1 MRILCVLLLVL
12 PLLFPGP
19 CAEGVRRGL
28 ALAAGSAL
36 PALFPFFVAGELLTA
51 SLPTGRSRAF
61 SRPCCAAFSPCRRPE
76 PRPSCSV

>member
-36 PALFPFFVAGELLTA
+36 PALFPFFVAGELLTV
-51 SLPTGRSRAF
+51 SHAF
-61 SRPCCAAFSPCRRPE
+61 SRPCCAAFTLCRRPE